1 MTDSSDAAV
10 QHSDAAEGL
19 VGAIELPAKL
29 GDDHIALATGGRR
42 DLPHDG
48 GQVVLGVAKQRG
60 GRMVVRR
67 KCRLGISYS
76 SHPGAGSNR
85 RTNARDHE
93 IVEAPGLDRDLCMLV
108 AEHREADFLNNEL
121 VANHRNDADL
131 TRAAL

>member
-10 QHSDAAEGL
+10 QHSDAAEGW
-19 VGAIELPAKL
+19 VGAIQLRAKL

-76 SHPGAGSNR
+76 SHPVPGAIA
-85 RTNARDHE
+85 AR
-93 IVEAPGLDRDLCMLV
+93 
-108 AEHREADFLNNEL
+108 
-121 VANHRNDADL
+121 
-131 TRAAL
+131 TRAITRSSRPQASIGTSVCSLPNTVRPTF